1 MINGCRALRLG
12 VNQTAE
18 IALRLLVLHV
28 VVVLV
33 ASTGKFLCFSARQRC
48 RPYRRRLNPIIAGC
62 WGRRCGSYAGA
73 SNGSYNKR
81 KQYGRAAQK
90 CFKTKAVRSHRGKSL
105 GVYLICGGR
114 KSSYKGASRDRKLLC
129 RPSTRPKSFT
139 PKPRQPPC

>member
-1 MINGCRALRLG
+1 MINGGRALWLG

-18 IALRLLVLHV
+18 IALCLLVLHA

-33 ASTGKFLCFSARQRC
+33 AGTGKFLCFSASERC
-48 RPYRRRLNPIIAGC
+48 RPYRKRLNAIIAGC
-62 WGRRCGSYAGA
+62 SGRCCGSYAGA

-81 KQYGRAAQK
+81 KQYGSATQK

-114 KSSYKGASRDRKLLC
+114 KSSYKGASRDRRLLC

-139 PKPRQPPC
+139 RKPRQPPC